1 MLPAHIWL
9 ELELH
14 IFLSACKYW
23 TLAQWPPIVRHMT
36 LLCACRLGILSSMR
50 QGASAKW
57 MKSVAK
63 AGASSAAKRLKE
75 NARLKALHRTPYPMV
90 LARMKLLLDRL
101 QVRHW

>member
-1 MLPAHIWL
+1 
-9 ELELH
+9 
-14 IFLSACKYW
+14 
-23 TLAQWPPIVRHMT
+23 
-36 LLCACRLGILSSMR
+36 
-50 QGASAKW
+50 